1 LCGFGKRDSRTA
13 QEPTLEE
20 NTTTQEAPTA
30 TGLRKAALAINRP
43 DKDDANVPHTYARSK
58 RKARLSDHSS
68 HLLHSDSVESEEG
81 LVAPDF
87 DDESGADV
95 DPGLVTTNTDARSK
109 KKARLSDSSSRN
121 GKRVKQISPE
131 PPLHGNSDS
140 AESEEQLG
148 APDFDDESGADVDSE
163 TAFFIDIDDFAAP
176 AITAFH
182 KCCKT

>member
-1 LCGFGKRDSRTA
+1 
-13 QEPTLEE
+13 
-20 NTTTQEAPTA
+20 
-30 TGLRKAALAINRP
+30 LAINRP

-95 DPGLVTTNTDARSK
+95 D
-109 KKARLSDSSSRN
+109 
-121 GKRVKQISPE
+121 
-131 PPLHGNSDS
+131 
-140 AESEEQLG
+140 
-148 APDFDDESGADVDSE
+148 SE